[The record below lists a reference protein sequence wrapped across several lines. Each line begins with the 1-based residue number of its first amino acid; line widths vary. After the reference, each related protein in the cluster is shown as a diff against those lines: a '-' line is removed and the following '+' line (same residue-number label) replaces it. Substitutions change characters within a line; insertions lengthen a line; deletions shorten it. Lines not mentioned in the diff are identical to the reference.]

1 MRKALMGVIL
11 AATAMVPVAAQAQS
25 ADPAVLERYRRLEQ
39 QNQQRYG
46 GQQDRAER
54 RENRAERR
62 EERREN
68 REERREERVERRE
81 NRVERRQDR
90 REDRREDRAERQQRS
105 IYPDAWQGN
114 PNDPRM
120 EAARRRYQQLER
132 QNQREYRQDRRE
144 DRREWRQ
151 DRRED
156 RRDWRDD
163 RRDRRDWNR
172 GWRYDSRYNWNN
184 WRSYNRHLYRLP
196 PYYAPYRGHS
206 YSRIGIG
213 ITLGRPFWSDNYWI
227 RDPHQ
232 YRLPYAPAG
241 TRWIRYYDD
250 VLLIDTWTGEVLDV
264 VYNFFW

>member
-1 MRKALMGVIL
+1 MRKALMSMLL
-11 AATAMVPVAAQAQS
+11 AATVFVPVAAQAQT

-39 QNQQRYG
+39 QNQERYG
-46 GQQDRAER
+46 RQQERAER
-54 RENRAERR
+54 REERQDRRENRGERR

-68 REERREERVERRE
+68 RVERREDRVERRAE
-81 NRVERRQDR
+81 R
-90 REDRREDRAERQQRS
+90 REDRVEQRRDRS
-105 IYPDAWQGN
+105 IYPEAWQGN

-120 EAARRRYQQLER
+120 EAMRRRYQQLER

-156 RRDWRDD
+156 RREWRQE
-163 RRDRRDWNR
+163 RRDLRNWDRN
-172 GWRYDSRYNWNN
+172 WRYDRRYNWNN
-184 WRSYNRHLYRLP
+184 WRSSNRHIYRLP

-213 ITLGRPFWSDNYWI
+213 VTLGRPFWSDYYWI
-227 RDPHQ
+227 RDPYQ

-241 TRWIRYYDD
+241 TRWVRYYDD